1 MIFIPNIEELC
12 ESQETWGDI
21 CNLAENKKV
30 DAPVL
35 IQFQRTSASA
45 GRWDAVYA
53 ISLLAGLE
61 TSVLI
66 DADDAV
72 FIDWGTSGR
81 VPLKPPVGARMPF
94 KTWVHTHPGFA
105 AYWSVT
111 DTNSLAIGS
120 GILRQAIV
128 LGSPGPK
135 TAINLT
141 FNEDYEYQNTINAS
155 GPLSNWSDEPV
166 TPWDEWYQQ
175 RVEISEVI
183 V

>member
-12 ESQETWGDI
+12 ENQETWGDI
-21 CNLAENKKV
+21 CTLAENRKIA
-30 DAPVL
+30 DPVL
-35 IQFQRTSASA
+35 IQFQSNSASA

-53 ISLLAGLE
+53 LSLLAGLE

-66 DADDAV
+66 DADDMV

-94 KTWVHTHPGFA
+94 KMWAHTHPGFA
-105 AYWSVT
+105 AYWSAT

-120 GILRQAIV
+120 AILRQAIV
-128 LGSPGPK
+128 LGAPGPK
-135 TAINLT
+135 TAINLA
-141 FNEDYEYQNTINAS
+141 FNETYVCQNTINAN
-155 GPLSNWSDEPV
+155 GPLSNWSDERV

-175 RVEISEVI
+175 REDISEAI

>member
-1 MIFIPNIEELC
+1 MIFLPNIEELC
-12 ESQETWGDI
+12 ENQHTWGHI
-21 CNLAENKKV
+21 CRLAENKMV
-30 DAPVL
+30 DSPVL
-35 IQFQRTSASA
+35 LELQSNSASA

-53 ISLLAGLE
+53 ISMLAGLE

-66 DADDAV
+66 DADDVV

-94 KTWVHTHPGFA
+94 KIWAHTHPGFA
-105 AYWSVT
+105 AYWSAT

-120 GILRQAIV
+120 GILRKAIV

-135 TAINLT
+135 TAINLA
-141 FNEDYEYQNTINAS
+141 FDEDYVCQNTINAN
-155 GPLSNWSDEPV
+155 GPLSNWSDEKV
-166 TPWDEWYQQ
+166 IPWDEWYQQ
-175 RVEISEVI
+175 REQISEAI

>member
-1 MIFIPNIEELC
+1 MICIPNIEELC
-12 ESQETWGDI
+12 GNQETWEDI
-21 CNLAENKKV
+21 CNLAEDKKV
-30 DAPVL
+30 DAPIL
-35 IQFQRTSASA
+35 IQFQSKSASA

-66 DADDAV
+66 DADDMV

-94 KTWVHTHPGFA
+94 KIWAHTHPGFP
-105 AYWSVT
+105 AYWSAT

-128 LGSPGPK
+128 LGAPGSK
-135 TAINLT
+135 TAINLA
-141 FNEDYEYQNTINAS
+141 FNDDYECQNTINAN

-166 TPWDEWYQQ
+166 IAWDEWYQQ
-175 RVEISEVI
+175 REEISEVI

>member
-1 MIFIPNIEELC
+1 MIYIPGIEQLC
-12 ESQETWGDI
+12 ENRETWEHI
-21 CNLAENKKV
+21 CDLAENKQV
-30 DAPVL
+30 DSPL
-35 IQFQRTSASA
+35 LLDFQSNSASA

-66 DADDAV
+66 DADDEV

-105 AYWSVT
+105 AYWSAT

-128 LGSPGPK
+128 LGAPGPK
-135 TAINLT
+135 VAINLA
-141 FNEDYEYQNTINAS
+141 FNKDYDASSTINAS
-155 GPLSNWSDEPV
+155 GPLSSWSDEPV

-175 RVEISEVI
+175 IIENSEVI
-183 V
+183 A